1 MTLPSI
7 TDIQLNILLLLYK
20 FRFLNTHQIQKLLNY
35 HYPQTVQLLLKDLR
49 EKEYVTYR
57 DFDRKKFG
65 DNTKP
70 AIYHLTKLARRKLK
84 THKKC
89 DLSVLN
95 KVYQQPESLPFI
107 YRYIFLADVY
117 LNLRSQEGEE
127 KLKYFT
133 QDELKKYDYF
143 PKPLPDGYIAIRGTK
158 KTKRY
163 FLFLLDERAP
173 WYALEHKVKRYLDYV
188 DDNSWADHTH
198 DPLPSFLL
206 IAPHERFKKKIFN
219 LISESLVTNGSFYLA
234 TKWNIQQNG
243 FKGDVWEK
251 VEREY

>member
-1 MTLPSI
+1 MTTLPTI
-7 TDIQLNILLLLYK
+7 TDLQLTILLLLYK

-35 HYPQTVQLLLKDLR
+35 NYPQTVQLLLKDLR
-49 EKEYVTYR
+49 EKRYVQYR

-70 AIYHLTKLARRKLK
+70 AIYHLTKLARRRLK

-89 DLSVLN
+89 EITVLN
-95 KVYQQPESLPFI
+95 RVYQEGEILIPFI
-107 YRYIFLADVY
+107 NRYIFLADLY
-117 LNLRSQEGEE
+117 LNLRSQEGNEN
-127 KLKYFT
+127 LKYFT
-133 QDELKKYDYF
+133 QDELRNYDYF
-143 PKPLPDGYIAIRGTK
+143 PKPLPDGYIAIKGKK

-173 WYALEHKVKRYLDYV
+173 WYALEYKIKRYLDYV
-188 DDNSWADHTH
+188 DDNSWAEHTD

-206 IAPHERFKKKIFN
+206 IVPHERFKKKIFN
-219 LISESLVTNGSFYLA
+219 LISESMVTNGSFYLT
-234 TKWNIQQNG
+234 TKKNIQHNG

-251 VEREY
+251 VE